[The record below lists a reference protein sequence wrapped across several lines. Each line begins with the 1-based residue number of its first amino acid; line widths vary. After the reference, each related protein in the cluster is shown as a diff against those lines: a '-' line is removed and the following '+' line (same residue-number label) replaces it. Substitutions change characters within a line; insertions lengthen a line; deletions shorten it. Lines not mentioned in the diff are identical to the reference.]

1 MEAAQRAREPVVRAL
16 FDAAHVPLP
25 PAQLLLRAFKRER
38 RLEVWAQPRLG
49 EPFAHVTTY
58 EICRFSG
65 RLGPKRR
72 QGDGQVPEGFYT
84 LGYLNPSSPYHLAML
99 VTYPNESDRIL
110 GDRRDPGGEIMIH
123 GDCRSA
129 GCLAMS
135 DERIEELWVMATSV
149 IWKIGGKVA
158 VHVFPS
164 RDMKELLASEA
175 MPEHRELWQD
185 LAQGLEY
192 FELRKQLPRIQIDSR
207 GRYQF
212 R

>member
-1 MEAAQRAREPVVRAL
+1 VRAL
-16 FDAAHVPLP
+16 FAQAQVAFP

-38 RLEVWAQPRLG
+38 RLEVWAASKAGAPLV
-49 EPFAHVTTY
+49 HVTTY
-58 EICRFSG
+58 EICFASG

-84 LGYLNPSSPYHLAML
+84 LGYLNPSSSYHLSML

-110 GDRRDPGGEIMIH
+110 GDQRDPGGEIMIH

-135 DERIEELWVMATSV
+135 DERIEELWVMCTALM
-149 IWKIGGKVA
+149 WKLGGQVQI
-158 VHVFPS
+158 HIFPS
-164 RDMKELLASEA
+164 RDMEQLLAAEPTA
-175 MPEHRELWQD
+175 EHRELWQD
-185 LAQGLEY
+185 LKGGLDR
-192 FELRKQLPRIQIDSR
+192 FERDKRLPRVQIERD
-207 GRYQF
+207 GRYHF